1 MSFPVLLLWIQYVLH
16 VELLARSYPLHY
28 LSAQPLLLLIGIPTL
43 ALTPSPCS
51 FEWLV
56 ASKSHVALVLI
67 LSTAALQCLRY
78 LIEQVEVDKLRP
90 RLPG

>member
-1 MSFPVLLLWIQYVLH
+1 MYCTSNFLRDPI
-16 VELLARSYPLHY
+16 RCTTY
-28 LSAQPLLLLIGIPTL
+28 LQPLLLLIGIPTL

-51 FEWLV
+51 FEWLI